1 MSRSVPQSVR
11 WSILAL
17 TAGLAIGFFAGRLSI
32 PVDSVSSGPKARPVE
47 PVAIPMGPNG
57 PAQPEPSSKPAS
69 EDQEGLQ
76 VGRIIDGDTL
86 EVRYR
91 PDIPLLERV
100 RLLRI
105 DTPERGEP
113 GYAEAKAEL
122 DLLMNGH
129 KARVEFEDGK
139 PQRDRFGRLLAYI
152 HAGQTMVNLEMVRR
166 GWSRHETRFGTGKY
180 KQQFEAAE
188 SEARRNKRGLW
199 GMESNN

>member
-1 MSRSVPQSVR
+1 MA
-11 WSILAL
+11 LA
-17 TAGLAIGFFAGRLSI
+17 AGLAVGFFAGRLSI
-32 PVDSVSSGPKARPVE
+32 PVDSASSGPKARPVDAVSPLPSSVPVRSE
-47 PVAIPMGPNG
+47 PT
-57 PAQPEPSSKPAS
+57 PEPAA
-69 EDQEGLQ
+69 EGRDGLQ

-91 PDIPLLERV
+91 PEIPLLERV

-152 HAGQTMVNLEMVRR
+152 HAGPTMVNLEMVRR
-166 GWSRHETRFGTGKY
+166 GWSKHETRFGTNKY
-180 KQQFEAAE
+180 KAQFEAAE